1 MVTMYCVSL
10 RNQNDLGLIDSA
22 FTKGN
27 QLNPVDLAEQK
38 LKFSTTEKVP
48 KYQMLSNPA
57 QVSFTKYVSAVG
69 VNQSLRKLCTTQPVC
84 GNLRARGILLQ
95 EVESSVYQEHHI
107 LLSKVLKTNPSNSN

>member
-48 KYQMLSNPA
+48 KYQML
-57 QVSFTKYVSAVG
+57 
-69 VNQSLRKLCTTQPVC
+69 
-84 GNLRARGILLQ
+84 
-95 EVESSVYQEHHI
+95 
-107 LLSKVLKTNPSNSN
+107 